1 MLRRLGYPENI
12 ARAFDEVPRE
22 EFVEADSIWRV
33 YTDNA
38 VVSYKSESTYSTS
51 SQPSLMAEFIRSVGL
66 EEGMRVLEIGG
77 GTGYNAAVMG
87 KIVGSSGK
95 VVSVEYVEEIYER
108 AVENIQKLGISNVV
122 MVKGDGYYG
131 YEKYSPYD
139 AIIVTVGV
147 DEVPVHW
154 IRQLKRGGKMIVP
167 MNLLS
172 VSLAQ
177 PAILFEKRKEIIWGE
192 HLVYT
197 SFIRAKGMLGN
208 LSERNLRKL
217 ESINCELSG
226 EIYIPRSAVSV
237 LEIVLASMTKKKARI
252 YSVEENGWAME
263 MGKNWRICGDVPRL
277 ERAVSKLSKFTYP
290 DLYRLKFAFNENRT
304 EFDFESRF

>member
-22 EFVEADSIWRV
+22 EFVEADAIWRV

-51 SQPSLMAEFIRSVGL
+51 SQPSLMAEFMRSVGL
-66 EEGMRVLEIGG
+66 KEGMKVLEIGG

-87 KIVGSSGK
+87 RIVGESGR

-108 AVENIQKLGISNVV
+108 AVENMKRLGISNVV

-131 YEKYSPYD
+131 YEKSAPYD

-147 DEVPVHW
+147 DEIPIHW
-154 IRQLKRGGKMIVP
+154 IRQLKRGGKMVVP

-177 PAILFEKRKEIIWGE
+177 PTILFEKRKEMIWGE

-197 SFIRAKGMLGN
+197 SFIRARGMLGN
-208 LSERNLRKL
+208 LLERNLKKL
-217 ESINCELSG
+217 ESVKCELNG
-226 EIYIPRSAVSV
+226 EIDIPRSAVSV
-237 LEIVLASMTKKKARI
+237 LEIVLASMTKKKSRI
-252 YSVEENGWAME
+252 YSVEESGWAME
-263 MGKNWRICGDVPRL
+263 MGRSWRICGNVPKL
-277 ERAVSKLSKFTYP
+277 EKAVSKLSKFMYP
-290 DLYRLKFAFNENRT
+290 DLYRLGFAFNESRT